1 MQKLLK
7 TLIAAALFH
16 ASVAVAEDQFI
27 KIGIAGPFSG
37 SYASFGDQF
46 WLGAEK
52 AVDDINNRG
61 GVNGKKLELV
71 KADDA
76 CDPKQATDVAK
87 RLVNDEKVT
96 AVIGHFCSSSTLPAS
111 QIYADAGALMI
122 TPGSTNPTI
131 TERGLTTIFRLCGR
145 DDQQSEV
152 ASKFMIKDLKVKN
165 VAIIHDKDTYGKG
178 LADAVKSD
186 LEERR
191 VKIGLYEGINRGN
204 KNFAVLSDK
213 IKKLEPDAIYFG
225 GLHSDAGA
233 LVKQL
238 RENNIEAP
246 IIAGDGI
253 VASDFVT
260 SAGGHKQVKGIY
272 MTFGIDPRTLKS
284 AKETVK
290 AFKEEQ
296 LDPEGYTL
304 YSYAAVQAIARAMQ
318 ETKSIDGHLLADWL
332 HNHKV
337 STVLGEKSW
346 DNKGDLK
353 TTEYMMYEWN
363 GNGKYAPLR

>member
-1 MQKLLK
+1 MHKLVR
-7 TLIAAALFH
+7 TLIAAALFNIS
-16 ASVAVAEDQFI
+16 AAFAQDQVI

-37 SYASFGDQF
+37 PYASFGDQF

-52 AVDDINNRG
+52 AVDDLNNMGGING
-61 GVNGKKLELV
+61 QKVELV
-71 KADDA
+71 KADDG
-76 CDPKQATDVAK
+76 CDPKQAVAVAK
-87 RLVNDEKVT
+87 RLVDEKVT

-111 QIYADAGALMI
+111 QIYADAGTLMM
-122 TPGSTNPTI
+122 TPGSTSPTI
-131 TERGLTTIFRLCGR
+131 TERGLRTIFRLCGR

-178 LADAVKSD
+178 LADDVKSE

-191 VKIGLYEGINRGN
+191 VKIGLYEGVNRGS
-204 KNFAVLSDK
+204 KNFAVLTDK
-213 IKKLEPDAIYFG
+213 IKKLDPDAIYFG

-290 AFKEEQ
+290 AFKAEQ

-304 YSYAAVQAIARAMQ
+304 YSYAAVQAIAKAMQ
-318 ETKSIDGHLLADWL
+318 ETKSIDGQLLADWL
-332 HNHKV
+332 HKNKV
-337 STVLGEKSW
+337 NTVLGEKSW

-363 GNGKYAPLR
+363 GSGKYAPLR